1 MSNIKYKIRKGDEVI
16 VLTGKD
22 KGKSGEITKMLTKE
36 GRAIV
41 QGVNLVKR
49 HQRQTQTTEG
59 GIITKEAPI
68 HVSNLALKDPKQV
81 KRRKLALKLK
91 KMEQKLVFPKHQGRQ
106 SNGLYSSS

>member
-22 KGKSGEITKMLTKE
+22 KGKSGEITKMMPAE
-36 GRAIV
+36 GLAIV

-49 HQRQTQTTEG
+49 HQRQTQTNEG

-68 HVSNLALKDPKQV
+68 HISNLALKDPKTGKATKV
-81 KRRKLALKLK
+81 GFKIEKDGTKTRISKASGEK
-91 KMEQKLVFPKHQGRQ
+91 V
-106 SNGLYSSS
+106 